1 MRLTV
6 VSNPAASSSIAVAV
20 SSSSVSLPSALVGVH
35 ERREDVVAGV
45 GAQVREVALHPPL
58 QRAQPPL
65 GAAELAV
72 SESPASSERAASA
85 PQARNWRLIATGAPS
100 ISAMTVAGS
109 RLAYSVIRS
118 ASRRPSSPV
127 SSSSAI
133 SSVRLRSAATAR
145 AVNARETSL
154 R

>member
-1 MRLTV
+1 MLSPGWARRCAKW
-6 VSNPAASSSIAVAV
+6 PSIHRCNAR
-20 SSSSVSLPSALVGVH
+20 SPRS
-35 ERREDVVAGV
+35 ERRNS
-45 GAQVREVALHPPL
+45 L
-58 QRAQPPL
+58 
-65 GAAELAV
+65 

-118 ASRRPSSPV
+118 TSRRPSRPV